1 MMIDPDTARNL
12 ELVGNM
18 MHKKSSH
25 SLFGYAT
32 LQNVHATI
40 NTTNSVLNH
49 TYTPM
54 ASRLLRVNILS
65 PITGNFS
72 LFLMDLSYGIF
83 IQVQSSIDAR
93 LDVVEGV
100 GDIISMFDI
109 H

>member
-1 MMIDPDTARNL
+1 MR
-12 ELVGNM
+12 
-18 MHKKSSH
+18 
-25 SLFGYAT
+25 
-32 LQNVHATI
+32 I

-65 PITGNFS
+65 PITGNLS
-72 LFLMDLSYGIF
+72 LFFFDGFLLWNF

-100 GDIISMFDI
+100 GEIVSMFDI